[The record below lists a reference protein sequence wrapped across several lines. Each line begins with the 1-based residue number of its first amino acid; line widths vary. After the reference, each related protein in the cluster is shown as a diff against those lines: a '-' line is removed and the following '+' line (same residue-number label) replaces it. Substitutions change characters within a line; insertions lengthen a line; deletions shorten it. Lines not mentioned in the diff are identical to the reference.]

1 MRRVISLRSLC
12 RLFGEAGW
20 PRTRGWIEGGGA
32 ALSSQAK
39 DRVRSDSDDSCPAR
53 PCVRAKR
60 GTYTVGL
67 LASSLVPMDIG
78 AGSMAQTMAQIYRYQ
93 RTWRAQ

>member
-1 MRRVISLRSLC
+1 MQRVVSLGSLC
-12 RLFGEAGW
+12 RLSGEAGW
-20 PRTRGWIEGGGA
+20 PRTRGWIEGGGS

-39 DRVRSDSDDSCPAR
+39 DGVRSDSDDSCPAR

-60 GTYTVGL
+60 RTYTVGL
-67 LASSLVPMDIG
+67 LASSLVSMDTS
-78 AGSMAQTMAQIYRYQ
+78 ARPMAQIYRYQ